1 VTFHGTPLYDLRHP
15 ALSVET
21 GVRAGLAWR
30 AAQAAQTVLG
40 LDYDAFMVLP
50 RDERLTVLAQYEIGW
65 RIEAL
70 QAWER
75 EQQARRRRR
84 GPAVRTRPKRG

>member
-1 VTFHGTPLYDLRHP
+1 M
-15 ALSVET
+15 
-21 GVRAGLAWR
+21 RAGAAWR
-30 AAQAAQTVLG
+30 AAQAARTVLG
-40 LDYDAFMVLP
+40 IDYDTFMALP
-50 RDERLTVLAQYEIGW
+50 RDERLTVLAQHEIGW

-84 GPAVRTRPKRG
+84 GPRVKPRSRRT